1 LFVLFCWKKFTSLAL
16 KEMQIKTTMKF
27 HPYPRA
33 IIKKTGG
40 AGDTATT
47 MEISTAVPQ
56 KNENRPT

>member
-1 LFVLFCWKKFTSLAL
+1 
-16 KEMQIKTTMKF
+16 MQIKTTMKF

-56 KNENRPT
+56 KNENRPTWWPGHSILGTISEGV

>member
-1 LFVLFCWKKFTSLAL
+1 
-16 KEMQIKTTMKF
+16 MKF

-47 MEISTAVPQ
+47 MEISMAVPQ
-56 KNENRPT
+56 KNENRPTWWPGHSILGTISEGV

>member
-1 LFVLFCWKKFTSLAL
+1 
-16 KEMQIKTTMKF
+16 MQIKTTMKF

-47 MEISTAVPQ
+47 MEISMAVLQ